1 MYLIFHL
8 TSHEHLI
15 KGSCEF
21 MGRDSLQYDTTLIS
35 FVTITI
41 VIVEI

>member
-1 MYLIFHL
+1 MYLICHL
-8 TSHEHLI
+8 TSHEHII

-35 FVTITI
+35 FVTITT